1 MLISHY
7 DETYD
12 GTKGVNYWFICPWWL
27 EKMANAPQMWDT
39 RTEIYNMR
47 KQIILKDWNLGQWRS
62 WRNQQ
67 LLPQDSPYT
76 GQSDSLL
83 SAKAV
88 DILLLNAL
96 MHTRNGGLRRNSVAS
111 SVYPSLAR
119 DWPYFVTIRN
129 PNDAA
134 IQALPY
140 TFIAIAV
147 FGYQTGF
154 NTDLRT
160 GNYANLRP
168 FDSRNDFGSPDGL
181 YHKPPTG
188 PDPPPY
194 QGPDPHPQGPD
205 PPAPPYQSS
214 AV

>member
-88 DILLLNAL
+88 DILLLNAV
-96 MHTRNGGLRRNSVAS
+96 SQWS
-111 SVYPSLAR
+111 KC
-119 DWPYFVTIRN
+119 
-129 PNDAA
+129 
-134 IQALPY
+134 
-140 TFIAIAV
+140 
-147 FGYQTGF
+147 
-154 NTDLRT
+154 
-160 GNYANLRP
+160 
-168 FDSRNDFGSPDGL
+168 GL
-181 YHKPPTG
+181 YKVTCFIKQSVDKKALLSSCTPGTAACEETVL
-188 PDPPPY
+188 
-194 QGPDPHPQGPD
+194 QAAFI
-205 PPAPPYQSS
+205 PAWPVVSPEMSLLLRL
-214 AV
+214 ADTL